1 MNDLDHE
8 LDIDVE
14 KDEDYNAEDGKFMN
28 FSLFSGNL
36 FSLPGMIVLPSL

>member
-14 KDEDYNAEDGKFMN
+14 KDEDYNAEDGKLIYFSLYSQAT
-28 FSLFSGNL
+28 FSLFQLS
-36 FSLPGMIVLPSL
+36 